1 LALEHFPI
9 GERRSGRPKLVT
21 PLFLLVMLCTLVYF
35 IAIGALQPTL
45 PRFVKGPLGYGETA
59 VGLAIGAF
67 AFSAVVIRPFI
78 GPIGDRRG
86 RRLLIVVGA
95 GIVALSTAGL
105 AFADSLAVLVGL
117 RLVTGLG
124 EAAFYVGAASV
135 INDLAP
141 DERRGEAVSYFSLA
155 LYGGLTV
162 GPVIGETVLDA
173 ASFDATWIVAAASS
187 GMAMLLGFL
196 VRETR
201 PESEVAARRFR
212 WLHPA
217 GLLPGAVLA
226 TSILGLGGFASF
238 VPLYALSIGLDGSR
252 LVFVTFAGVVLL
264 VRSFGARLPDILGAP
279 RAARAALTC
288 QTTGLM
294 LMGLWQEPV
303 GLFVGAGVFGLGQAL
318 SFPALMTIAV
328 RGAPPSERS
337 AVVATFTSF
346 FDLSFGLGALT
357 LGGVAEVFGYSGAF
371 IVAGLVAFGGLGT
384 MVLRSRIRSRR
395 RGVAPEPESA

>member
-1 LALEHFPI
+1 LALEPFPI
-9 GERRSGRPKLVT
+9 DEPRKGRPRLVT

-35 IAIGALQPTL
+35 VAVGALQPTL
-45 PRFVKGPLGYGETA
+45 PRFVKGPLGHGETA

-67 AFSAVVIRPFI
+67 AFSAVLIRPFI

-86 RRLLIVVGA
+86 RRLLIVAGA

-105 AFADSLAVLVGL
+105 TFAESLPVLVGL

-141 DERRGEAVSYFSLA
+141 EERRGEAVSYFSLA
-155 LYGGLTV
+155 LYGGLTL
-162 GPVIGETVLDA
+162 GPVLGETVLEA
-173 ASFDATWIVAAASS
+173 GSFDAAWIVAGASA
-187 GMAMLLGFL
+187 GIATLLGFL
-196 VRETR
+196 VKETR
-201 PESEVAARRFR
+201 PHFDVAPRHFR

-226 TSILGLGGFASF
+226 TSVLGLGGFATF
-238 VPLYALSIGLDGSR
+238 VPLYALSLGLDGSR
-252 LVFVTFAGVVLL
+252 MVFVTFASVVLL
-264 VRSFGARLPDILGAP
+264 VRSFGARLPDILGAQ

-288 QTTGLM
+288 QASGLA
-294 LMGLWQEPV
+294 LMGLWEVPL
-303 GLFVGAGVFGLGQAL
+303 GLFIGAGVFGLGQAL
-318 SFPALMTIAV
+318 VFPALMTIAV

-346 FDLSFGLGALT
+346 FDLSFGLGAVA
-357 LGGVAEVFGYSGAF
+357 LGGVAEILGYSGAF
-371 IVAGLVAFGGLGT
+371 VAASLVAAGGLGM
-384 MVLRSRIRSRR
+384 MVLRSRLRSRR
-395 RGVAPEPESA
+395 AAMSPELESA